1 MDYVDRLRAEWAR
14 TLPELDTAPAEV
26 VARISRIASLLTA
39 HIDEALAGSGLTRT
53 ELDLLSALRRADR
66 PMRASEVSTVTQ
78 ASGAAIT
85 KRGDALERAG
95 LIHRTVP
102 DRDRRGVLLSL
113 TDQGRATVDRLI
125 PVRTA
130 VEREAIDGLEPD
142 ELDQLA
148 GLLSRVLVRVD
159 RHG

>member
-1 MDYVDRLRAEWAR
+1 M
-14 TLPELDTAPAEV
+14 
-26 VARISRIASLLTA
+26 
-39 HIDEALAGSGLTRT
+39 TRT

-113 TDQGRATVDRLI
+113 TEQGRATVDRLI

-130 VEREAIDGLEPD
+130 VEREAIDGLDSE
-142 ELDQLA
+142 ELDHLA

>member
-1 MDYVDRLRAEWAR
+1 MDYVDRMRAEWAR
-14 TLPELDTAPAEV
+14 TLPEVDTAPAAV
-26 VARISRIASLLTA
+26 VARISRIASLMTTHL
-39 HIDEALAGSGLTRT
+39 DEALAGSGLTRT

-95 LIHRTVP
+95 LIHRAVP

-113 TDQGRATVDRLI
+113 TEEGRATVDRLI
-125 PVRTA
+125 PLRTA
-130 VEREAIDGLEPD
+130 VEREAIED
-142 ELDQLA
+142 LDPQEAAQLA
-148 GLLSRVLVRVD
+148 ALLSRVLIRVD

>member
-14 TLPELDTAPAEV
+14 TLPEVDTSPAEV
-26 VARISRIASLLTA
+26 VARISRIASLMTA
-39 HIDEALAGSGLTRT
+39 HVDEALVGCGLTRT

-95 LIHRTVP
+95 LIHREVP

-113 TDQGRATVDRLI
+113 TDEGRATVDRLI
-125 PVRTA
+125 PLRTA
-130 VEREAIDGLEPD
+130 VEREAIEDLDPD
-142 ELDQLA
+142 DAAQLA
-148 GLLSRVLVRVD
+148 ALLSRVLVRVD